1 MVGRDCSRVTSMR
14 THFAAV
20 SVPMSR
26 LTLFLANPS
35 NMTSAQVIAIAAHK
49 LSSTLVLGDFKI
61 LQKNRVT
68 AMVITTEISETEQ
81 PIIEMISSPLLT

>member
-1 MVGRDCSRVTSMR
+1 MVGRDCLPATSMR
-14 THFAAV
+14 THFAAL

-49 LSSTLVLGDFKI
+49 LSSTFVLGVFKI
-61 LQKNRVT
+61 LRKKRFT
-68 AMVITTEISETEQ
+68 AMVITTEISEIEQ
-81 PIIEMISSPLLT
+81 PIIEMISSPLRT